1 MQLKPPK
8 ILKIKMKTN
17 SEFDKNKTIKIYL
30 SPTERGF
37 SCSINKENSKNMTVD
52 EFEMVNT
59 IAHGLIYLATNEPDS
74 AFSMGLSALRKDKKK
89 TLSQK
94 PKDNRNNI
102 INFFDYYNK

>member
-30 SPTERGF
+30 SPTDRGF
-37 SCSINKENSKNMTVD
+37 ACSINKENSKNMTVD

-94 PKDNRNNI
+94 PKNN
-102 INFFDYYNK
+102 